1 MISRNGLQL
10 IRRATVS
17 VLLATLLLTGCGG
30 DKPEN
35 SLASAKDYLTK
46 NDRKAAVI
54 QLKNALQANPDFA
67 EARYMLGKIMVESGD
82 PGAGMVELRKAQTLN
97 FPPEQVVPLL
107 ARAALSLGR
116 PEQVIDEF
124 SKFDLKNPEAKAQL
138 LTYVGQAYLAQGKK
152 DLAANAYDTA
162 LGTLPNHAPALI
174 GQARLK
180 AANNDLPGAL
190 ALIDSALEK
199 SPTFHE
205 AMQVKGQLLAYKG
218 DAEGSM
224 ASFRKALE
232 VKPDYLPAHEAII
245 LRLLTDGKTDEAA
258 KQLDDLKKIA
268 PGHPRT
274 AYLRAGLAYQQ
285 KNIQAAKDA
294 ILQHLKSMP
303 SSPLG
308 LQLAGLIEYEQKNF
322 TQAEIYL
329 AKALSNVPQLSLARR
344 MLITIYLN
352 SGRPDKALTYLEPVL
367 EQIDKDSNML
377 ALAGQVYLQNGQV
390 EKAGDYFAKAS
401 ALDPKNPVKR
411 TSLAMVNMAKG
422 ETDIAF
428 HELEKIAANDAGNRA
443 DLALI
448 TSHLKRNEFDAA
460 LKAIDAL
467 EKKQPDDPVTH
478 NLRALAFLGK
488 KDVPQARKSFEKAI
502 ALKPGYMPAVGA
514 LANLD
519 LTEKKPDEAKKRF
532 ETVLTKEP
540 KNIQAHLA
548 LAEYALKTGAT
559 TEEIAAQINKAVGAD
574 PTNPAPRL
582 ALIGLYIG
590 KKDSKR
596 ALTAANEAVAAFPE
610 RPDVLDAAGRAQQS
624 AGDHNQAIQ
633 TYRKLAQIK
642 PDSAL
647 PHLRIAEINLAT
659 KNKDAA
665 LESLR
670 KALELNPD
678 SLEAQRG
685 IMGLEL
691 ENGRT
696 REALAIAQDIQKRK
710 PKSAIGYLL
719 EADAHLSKKSWP
731 QAIDTLRLGLKQV
744 GSGEIAAK
752 LHTALSSAGQ
762 TADAEKFADSW
773 LKEHSKD
780 AIFRLYLAE
789 WASGN
794 KDFSVAARQYRILL
808 DAQPENPAI
817 LNNMAWVSSQL
828 KDPKAIE
835 YAEKA
840 NRFSPNQPAVM
851 DTLAVIL
858 SEGGSHA
865 RSLEIFQKALE
876 LAPQAA
882 PIRLNY
888 ARALL
893 KAGKQAEAKAQLDQL
908 AKLGD
913 KFSQQAEVSQLFKGL

>member
-1 MISRNGLQL
+1 MRL

-17 VLLATLLLTGCGG
+17 TLLATLLLAGCGG

-35 SLASAKDYLTK
+35 SLASAKEFLAK

-67 EARYMLGKIMVESGD
+67 EARYVLGKIMVESGD

-97 FPPEQVVPLL
+97 YSPEQVIPLL
-107 ARAALSLGR
+107 ARSALLLGH

-124 SKFDLKNPEAKAQL
+124 AKFNLKTPEARAQL
-138 LTYVGQAYLAQGKK
+138 FTYVGQAYLAQGKK
-152 DLAANAYDTA
+152 DLAANAYDSA
-162 LGTLPNHAPALI
+162 LGALPNHAPALI

-180 AANNDLPGAL
+180 AANDDLPGAL

-205 AMQVKGQLLAYKG
+205 ALQAKGQLLAFKG

-224 ASFRKALE
+224 ASFRKAVE
-232 VKPDYLPAHEAII
+232 AKPDYLPAHEAII
-245 LRLLTDGKTDEAA
+245 LKLLADGKTDEAA
-258 KQLDDLKKIA
+258 KQLDSLKKIA
-268 PGHPRT
+268 PNHPRT

-285 KNIQAAKDA
+285 KNFQAAKDA
-294 ILQHLKSMP
+294 ILQHLKTMP
-303 SSPLG
+303 NSPLG

-322 TQAEIYL
+322 SQAETYFT
-329 AKALSNVPQLSLARR
+329 KALNNAPQLTLARR
-344 MLITIYLN
+344 MVVTICLN
-352 SGRPDKALTYLEPVL
+352 TGRPDKALTFLEPVL

-390 EKAGDYFAKAS
+390 EKAGNYFAKAS
-401 ALDPKNPVKR
+401 ALDPKNPAKR

-422 ETDIAF
+422 ETEVAF
-428 HELEKIAANDAGNRA
+428 HELEKIAASDTSNRA

-448 TSHLKRNEFDAA
+448 TAHMKRNEFDAA
-460 LKAIDAL
+460 LKAIDSL

-478 NLRALAFLGK
+478 NLRALTFLGK

-519 LTEKKPDEAKKRF
+519 MAESKPAEAKKRF
-532 ETVLTKEP
+532 EAVLVKEP

-548 LAEYALKTGAT
+548 LAEFALKTGAPT
-559 TEEIAAQINKAVGAD
+559 DEIAAQINKAITAD
-574 PTNPAPRL
+574 PTDAAPRL

-590 KKDSKR
+590 KKDNKR
-596 ALTAANEAVAAFPE
+596 ALAAANDAVAAFPE

-624 AGDHNQAIQ
+624 VGDHNQAIA
-633 TYRKLAQIK
+633 TYRKMAQVK

-647 PHLRIAEINLAT
+647 PHLRMAEIHMAT
-659 KNKDAA
+659 KNKDGA

-670 KALELNPD
+670 KALEVNPD
-678 SLEAQRG
+678 SLDAQRG
-685 IMGLEL
+685 IMSLEL

-710 PKSAIGYLL
+710 PKSSIGYLL
-719 EADAHLSKKSWP
+719 EADAHMSKKSWP
-731 QAIDTLRLGLKQV
+731 QAIDALRLGLKQA
-744 GSGEIAAK
+744 GTGEIAAK
-752 LHTALSSAGQ
+752 LHTALAAAGQ

-773 LKEHSKD
+773 LKDHGKD
-780 AIFRLYLAE
+780 AVFRLYLAE
-789 WASGN
+789 WASGK
-794 KDFSVAARQYRILL
+794 KDFPAAARQYRVLL

-840 NRFSPNQPAVM
+840 NKLAPNQPAIM
-851 DTLAVIL
+851 DTLAVLL
-858 SEGGSHA
+858 SEGGAHA

-888 ARALL
+888 ARALI
-893 KAGKQAEAKAQLDQL
+893 KAGKQAEAKSQLDQL
-908 AKLGD
+908 AKLGE
-913 KFSQQAEVSQLFKGL
+913 KFSQQTEVAQLFKGL